1 MFKLGWSLNII
12 AYTRCWFPSCFDTW
26 KCVDSYH
33 RRMSLHCF
41 KILLYKMIINTFE
54 ENKKFIT
61 LVQPSSQDGSLQ
73 HVNNVEFSFA

>member
-1 MFKLGWSLNII
+1 
-12 AYTRCWFPSCFDTW
+12 
-26 KCVDSYH
+26 
-33 RRMSLHCF
+33 
-41 KILLYKMIINTFE
+41 MIINTFE